1 MPVADME
8 EVVKTA
14 KETIQERIPEAITER
29 FEQAI
34 DAAEQKFMAAVKEAR
49 RSAEDVRDNTRHV
62 IKRYPF
68 ESVGIALGAGI
79 ILGVL
84 GGWAVSRKLKIR

>member
-1 MPVADME
+1 MPVADIE

-14 KETIQERIPEAITER
+14 KETIQDRVPEAITER

-34 DAAEQKFMAAVKEAR
+34 DAAERKFMASVKEAR
-49 RSAEDVRDNTRHV
+49 RAAEDVRDNTRHV

-68 ESVGIALGAGI
+68 ESVLVAVGAGMV
-79 ILGVL
+79 LGVL